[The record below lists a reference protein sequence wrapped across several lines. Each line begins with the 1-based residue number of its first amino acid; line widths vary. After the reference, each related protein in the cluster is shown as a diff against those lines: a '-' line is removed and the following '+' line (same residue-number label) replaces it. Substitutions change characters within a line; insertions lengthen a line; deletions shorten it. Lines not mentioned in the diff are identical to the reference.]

1 MFKDYKSFL
10 IPEFTIESKIYFKFY
25 LLYFSNQE
33 SNYPSYIVLDVAIKS
48 LMCYTE
54 STEIDIAIG
63 RSKILVKDKK
73 PQLLF
78 KYLPLDTLEHLRRII
93 DILENNHIYMPVRS
107 QLNDPM
113 EGTYTS
119 VSMSYAGSS
128 IPFIAEEE
136 NPYLKEARDQ
146 FHILSL
152 SQSCFIPQLWAYYT
166 GNYSGICLCYRTDK
180 IFSQAEKIQYKKIN
194 KQNRLKLHEG
204 LYTEERIKKDLLIKE
219 YNWKHEQEWRII
231 KKADG
236 DDDFYFSYDKND
248 LVAIILGWTKQSEQE
263 NKENLFKSKI
273 LDKFIQ
279 NQFPIYRVHTGKSS
293 LKILLLDD
301 KNEVHYDGS
310 KSPFIKNT
318 SQLFNKIIRS
328 KVMSKGL

>member
-1 MFKDYKSFL
+1 MK
-10 IPEFTIESKIYFKFY
+10 
-25 LLYFSNQE
+25 
-33 SNYPSYIVLDVAIKS
+33 
-48 LMCYTE
+48 
-54 STEIDIAIG
+54 
-63 RSKILVKDKK
+63 
-73 PQLLF
+73 
-78 KYLPLDTLEHLRRII
+78 
-93 DILENNHIYMPVRS
+93 
-107 QLNDPM
+107 
-113 EGTYTS
+113 
-119 VSMSYAGSS
+119 
-128 IPFIAEEE
+128 
-136 NPYLKEARDQ
+136 
-146 FHILSL
+146 
-152 SQSCFIPQLWAYYT
+152 
-166 GNYSGICLCYRTDK
+166 
-180 IFSQAEKIQYKKIN
+180 
-194 KQNRLKLHEG
+194 G
-204 LYTEERIKKDLLIKE
+204 LIKKDLLIKE